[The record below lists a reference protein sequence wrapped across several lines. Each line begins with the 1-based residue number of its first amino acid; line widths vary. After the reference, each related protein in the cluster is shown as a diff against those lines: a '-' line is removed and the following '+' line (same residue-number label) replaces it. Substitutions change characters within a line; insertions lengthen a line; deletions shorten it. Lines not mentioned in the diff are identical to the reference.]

1 MFILA
6 IHVRMMKKHPRVQTL
21 RPKQKSIVARVCQ
34 DIPKT
39 KRKNFENIAV
49 ATGHCNIFWRKH
61 MSKEFILK
69 TPDAPAT
76 ISQGVAIR
84 RLTGEDI
91 REREIPLTMKQA
103 MDIISKAKSEKPA
116 SSDNPA
122 RVPYSQMM
130 KEAVKAANLAGK
142 AWLETAK
149 PTYIVASPRTGKD
162 LGYPPMLDV
171 CGHVYIDIVD
181 KRTSF
186 ARWIAKQQN
195 GYNDVVRV
203 DYQYRGRQEMGLKE
217 ACERAALAVFEKHG
231 ADKGLRIFS
240 RID

>member
-1 MFILA
+1 M
-6 IHVRMMKKHPRVQTL
+6 
-21 RPKQKSIVARVCQ
+21 
-34 DIPKT
+34 T
-39 KRKNFENIAV
+39 KEY
-49 ATGHCNIFWRKH
+49 
-61 MSKEFILK
+61 ILK

-91 REREIPLTMKQA
+91 RKREIPLTMKQA
-103 MDIISKAKSEKPA
+103 MDIISKAK
-116 SSDNPA
+116 SDNPA

-130 KEAVKAANLAGK
+130 KEAVKAANLAGQ

-149 PTYIVASPRTGKD
+149 PTYIVASARTGKD

-186 ARWIAKQQN
+186 ARWVAKQQN

-203 DYQYRGRQEMGLKE
+203 AHHYHKRQEMGLKE